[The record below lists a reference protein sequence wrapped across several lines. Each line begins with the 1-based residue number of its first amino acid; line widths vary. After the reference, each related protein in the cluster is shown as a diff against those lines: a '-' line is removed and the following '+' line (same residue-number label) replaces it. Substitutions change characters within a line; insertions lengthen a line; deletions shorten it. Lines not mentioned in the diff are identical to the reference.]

1 MAYNY
6 YSGPSA
12 GAAFVQ
18 GFMGTFGPMLKARMA
33 SDAKTKEGFIA
44 KWGDEYTL
52 AKQAMQ
58 KNSAENAEYM
68 RLGKEIVGG
77 IDSSLIPSGVTE
89 DQLSAYA
96 GMLTQSK
103 KGDWHAARSVLAEEL
118 SQGIITGMA
127 DVTRQISSTIQGTH
141 VPPISTTNA
150 ESDDL
155 FTTNLSASE
164 SSNNPTASNTTG
176 DGREFGGLF
185 QFGEMRLAD
194 YNAANGTNVTVD
206 GLKDGSISAEQQKA
220 IQKWSVSD
228 IDSYIDS
235 ENLKNYEGTTINGV
249 KITKDSMRAVAHL
262 GGKEGMKKFLTT
274 QGEYNPTD
282 NPQNPEQ
289 GTTLLDYARKFSVG
303 PEPTSNA
310 VQAAEE
316 SDIKKTKLNSTYN
329 LPSLDG
335 TEETESLGFFEK
347 AGRNLK
353 QVFSSDNTESL
364 MQDALVEF
372 KDQLASAGELENY
385 ELIQKGQIDL
395 TPRSFGLD
403 GIGYNY
409 DATQFG
415 DFPLASTITSV
426 AEFEGLEADWDAGKF
441 QKTEQNTSAYERMKA
456 RYNELPDGLPRNVI
470 ELTSEQ
476 SIRNA
481 KALYDGLSDEQKENL
496 PEGYGNRLK
505 SVFGTLEGGGGI
517 NDIYQQLRDRSLVA
531 AESDNP
537 DEAQAA
543 LDLFVQQDLVFRL
556 EQSNATE
563 TKMDSVERITTLLDI
578 KGMVERMDYTPENS
592 ETTRYA
598 KTLAGIDNSIET
610 IRTAIKLADKDSS
623 GGGVGGSS
631 GLGRTSNQA
640 EFVIQERDASGQP
653 TGKLTHIDAYYDEEV
668 DGKPVWRNKKTF
680 EKITPEIVARFE
692 DMPKDWIKQRM
703 DILTKLDN
711 RGVSDYQKLGIQLGE
726 YYTIT
731 AEMAQLVD
739 ESARIN
745 VANGAP
751 NANLLNSRI
760 TGKVAA
766 GLDTVIQTT
775 ASALG
780 QFNAI
785 RGKAVADPDGLV
797 DLEGSTAMFS
807 ALEAQIAR
815 GEKDPITTVA
825 TAYHLFEAKKVLLTY
840 KMGIMEGQ
848 SGTAMSNKDFERLM
862 DSLGVKT
869 AEGFKKQVTEYGSGK
884 YNILKNTYEGVLND
898 SMVKAWEQSNNIPF
912 WTGSVMEETGIRSP
926 EDWYES
932 LTDTG
937 KTGFDYFTKDDS
949 NVTQAPV
956 TPQAGPTEPPQS
968 NWVVGED
975 GIRRKAKR

>member
-1 MAYNY
+1 
-6 YSGPSA
+6 
-12 GAAFVQ
+12 
-18 GFMGTFGPMLKARMA
+18 MGTFGPALKARMA
-33 SDAKTKEGFIA
+33 SDAKTKEGFIS

-58 KNSAENAEYM
+58 KNSTENAEYM

-77 IDSSLIPSGVTE
+77 IDSSLIPSGVSE
-89 DQLSAYA
+89 DQLAAYA
-96 GMLTQSK
+96 GMLTRSK
-103 KGDWHAARSVLAEEL
+103 NGDWHSARAVLAEEL
-118 SQGIITGMA
+118 SQGILTGIA
-127 DVTRQISSTIQGTH
+127 DVTRQVTSTIQGTH
-141 VPPISTTNA
+141 VPPISTLDA

-206 GLKDGSISAEQQKA
+206 GLKDGSVSAEQQKA
-220 IQKWSVSD
+220 IQKWSVAD

-249 KITKDSMRAVAHL
+249 TITRNSMRAVAHL
-262 GGKEGMKKFLTT
+262 GGKEGLKKFLST

-289 GTTLLDYARKFSVG
+289 GTTLLDYAKKFSVG

-316 SDIKKTKLNSTYN
+316 SGIKKTKLNSTYN

-353 QVFSSDNTESL
+353 QVFSSNNTESL

-403 GIGYNY
+403 GIKYNY

-426 AEFEGLEADWDAGKF
+426 DEFEGLQADWDAGKF
-441 QKTEQNTSAYERMKA
+441 QKTEKNTSAYERMEA

-481 KALYDGLSDEQKENL
+481 KALFDGLSDEQVKNL

-505 SVFGTLEGGGGI
+505 AVFGTLEGGGGVD
-517 NDIYQQLRDRSLVA
+517 DIYQDLRDRSLAVT
-531 AESDNP
+531 ESDNP
-537 DEAQAA
+537 ADAQAA
-543 LDLFVQQDLVFRL
+543 LDLFVQQDLVFLL
-556 EQSNATE
+556 EQNNAAE
-563 TKMDSVERITTLLDI
+563 SKLDSVERITTLLDI
-578 KGMVERMDYTPENS
+578 KGMVERMDYTPEGS
-592 ETTRYA
+592 ETTRYT
-598 KTLAGIDNSIET
+598 KTLAGIDNSINT
-610 IRTAIKLADKDSS
+610 IQQAIKLADKDSS
-623 GGGVGGSS
+623 GVGSSSS
-631 GLGRTSNQA
+631 GLGRSSNQA
-640 EFVIQERDASGQP
+640 EFVIQELDANGQP
-653 TGKLTHIDAYYDEEV
+653 TNTLRHIDAYYDETV
-668 DGKPVWRNKKTF
+668 DGNPVWKNKKTL
-680 EKITPEIVARFE
+680 EVIPPEIMARVE
-692 DMPKDWIKQRM
+692 EMPEDWINEKQ
-703 DILTKLDN
+703 DILTKLPN
-711 RGVSDYQKLGIQLGE
+711 RGLTGYQKMSDQLGE
-726 YYTIT
+726 YVAIT
-731 AEMAQLVD
+731 AEMTQLID
-739 ESARIN
+739 DSARIN
-745 VANGAP
+745 AANGAP

-775 ASALG
+775 ASAIS

-785 RGKAVADPDGLV
+785 RAKANTDPDGLV

-807 ALEAQIAR
+807 ALEAQIAE

-840 KMGIMEGQ
+840 KMGVLEGQ
-848 SGTAMSNKDFERLM
+848 SGTAMSNKDFDRLM
-862 DSLGVKT
+862 DTLGAKT
-869 AEGFKKQVTEYGSGK
+869 AKAFKEQITAYASGK
-884 YNILKNTYEGVLND
+884 YNILKNTYQGVLND
-898 SMVKAWEQSNNIPF
+898 PMVKSWERSTNVPF
-912 WTGSVMEETGIRSP
+912 WSGTFMEQTGIRSP
-926 EDWYES
+926 QDWYES
-932 LTDTG
+932 LTDNG
-937 KTGFDYFTKDDS
+937 KIGFDYFIGNGS

-956 TPQAGPTEPPQS
+956 TPDSTGKSPQFKYI
-968 NWVVGED
+968 D
-975 GIRRKAKR
+975 GAFHRVD

>member
-1 MAYNY
+1 MC
-6 YSGPSA
+6 
-12 GAAFVQ
+12 
-18 GFMGTFGPMLKARMA
+18 
-33 SDAKTKEGFIA
+33 
-44 KWGDEYTL
+44 
-52 AKQAMQ
+52 
-58 KNSAENAEYM
+58 
-68 RLGKEIVGG
+68 
-77 IDSSLIPSGVTE
+77 LIPSGVSE
-89 DQLSAYA
+89 DQLAAYA
-96 GMLTQSK
+96 GMLTRGK
-103 KGDWHAARSVLAEEL
+103 NGDWHSARAVLAEEL
-118 SQGIITGMA
+118 SQGIITGMP
-127 DVTRQISSTIQGTH
+127 DVAKQLSSTIQGNH
-141 VPPISTTNA
+141 IPPISTTNA

-185 QFGEMRLAD
+185 QFGEKRLAD

-206 GLKDGSISAEQQKA
+206 GLKDGSVSADQQKA

-316 SDIKKTKLNSTYN
+316 SGIKKTKLNSTYN

-426 AEFEGLEADWDAGKF
+426 DEFEGLETDWDAGKF
-441 QKTEQNTSAYERMKA
+441 QKTDKNIAAYERMKA
-456 RYNELPDGLPRNVI
+456 RYNELPDGLPKNVI

-481 KALYDGLSDEQKENL
+481 KALYDGLSDEQVQNL
-496 PEGYGNRLK
+496 PEGYGNRLNAI
-505 SVFGTLEGGGGI
+505 FGTLEGGGGVD
-517 NDIYQQLRDRSLVA
+517 DIYQKLRDRTLAVT
-531 AESDNP
+531 ESDNP
-537 DEAQAA
+537 DEAQTA
-543 LDLFVQQDLVFRL
+543 LDLFVQQDLVFLL
-556 EQSNATE
+556 EQNNASE
-563 TKMDSVERITTLLDI
+563 TQMDSVERITRLLDI
-578 KGMVERMDYTPENS
+578 KGMVERMDYTPEGS
-592 ETTRYA
+592 ETTRYT
-598 KTLAGIDNSIET
+598 KTLAGIDASIET
-610 IRTAIKLADKDSS
+610 IQSAIRLADKDSS
-623 GGGVGGSS
+623 GGGIGGSSS
-631 GLGRTSNQA
+631 GLGRSSNQT
-640 EFVIQERDASGQP
+640 EFVYQERDENGQP
-653 TGKLTHIDAYYDEEV
+653 TGKLKHIDAYYDETV
-668 DGKPVWRNKKTF
+668 DGNPVWKNKKTL
-680 EKITPEIVARFE
+680 EIIPQEIVDRFE
-692 DMPKDWIKQRM
+692 DMPPDWIKQRM
-703 DILTKLDN
+703 DILTKLPN
-711 RGVSDYQKLGIQLGE
+711 RGLTGYQKMSDQLGE
-726 YYTIT
+726 YVTIT
-731 AEMAQLVD
+731 AEMTQLID
-739 ESARIN
+739 DSARIYA
-745 VANGAP
+745 ANGAP
-751 NANLLNSRI
+751 NSNLLNARI
-760 TGKVAA
+760 VGKVAA
-766 GLDTVIQTT
+766 GLDTIIQTT
-775 ASALG
+775 AAAVS

-785 RGKAVADPDGLV
+785 QGKAVADPDGLV

-807 ALEAQIAR
+807 ALEAQIAEA
-815 GEKDPITTVA
+815 EKDPITSVA

-840 KMGIMEGQ
+840 KMGVLEGQ
-848 SGTAMSNKDFERLM
+848 SGTAMSNKDFDRLM
-862 DSLGVKT
+862 DTLGAKT
-869 AEGFKKQVTEYGSGK
+869 AKAFKDQISSYASGK
-884 YNILKNTYEGVLND
+884 YNILKNTHKGVLND
-898 SMVKAWEQSNNIPF
+898 PMVKTWEQSNKIPF
-912 WTGSVMEETGIRSP
+912 WTGTFMEETGIRSP

-932 LTDTG
+932 LTDNG
-937 KTGFDYFTKDDS
+937 KIGFDYFIGTGS

-956 TPQAGPTEPPQS
+956 TPNSTVKSPPF
-968 NWVVGED
+968 EYID
-975 GIRRKAKR
+975 GAFRRVAPKN